1 MKQSHCAFWAM
12 RWLCLLKAVH
22 WPPAPPLAAFVGPL
36 KLSSTLCRGLA
47 S

>member
-1 MKQSHCAFWAM
+1 MKHSYCAFWAM
-12 RWLCLLKAVH
+12 RWLCLLAVH
-22 WPPAPPLAAFVGPL
+22 RPPAPLLAAFVGPL